1 MTLQIVSATSSA
13 HTNKNKDK
21 EPPHARLSQWQ
32 FQLVIMEGGHSTLGV
47 LVCLSFKI
55 GRGTKPS
62 ESWYSPKQSTIA
74 KETKTNLRSVRRSIR
89 RLVDIGLIQTTIDK
103 RGRLLYQLATSA
115 SEADQWRAE
124 ARTAAT
130 TETKSQRTGQRKSP
144 VLEHAGADNS
154 STQERTIQARGADNS
169 SNRGGQFEQ
178 ATEPERANINTEKPD
193 TCEPKTAEKTAPY
206 KHRRLT
212 NETDSNNKQ
221 RFSKISK
228 PHEPSSAAFVVVQN
242 LSMSQETKPT
252 AEPLSNDRDL
262 RFGETKGS
270 LETCIRQFGDAR
282 PIGSNFGADGE
293 YQYWPEYE
301 NPKTLEA
308 FTAEQ
313 VLGHYKLNAKLS
325 HIAKALK
332 EAQGQGI
339 PTIELTAAIVWKLRN
354 ISPTQNGGLAWNMLD
369 RNLVGI
375 WNQWQ
380 QYTAAKLERA
390 ASKQRQAEQERKNE
404 QPRQAEREHEANERI
419 AQRMKRDAE
428 NERLAAI
435 HAERM
440 QEQAE
445 HDAKPENIILRT
457 RPELSQ
463 LENELEQVETK
474 YQQRLAERAAKAL
487 EQESKLEQ
495 EANGTLWLKNPK
507 GWEAMRSRIIK
518 ESRKNIPTED
528 AEHAQQIA
536 NITRAIAWARNTIA
550 QAEKALAEAA

>member
-21 EPPHARLSQWQ
+21 EPPHARLYPWQ
-32 FQLVIMEGGHSTLGV
+32 VQLVTMAGGHSTLGV
-47 LVCLSFKI
+47 FVCLSFKI

-62 ESWYSPKQSTIA
+62 ESWYSPNQSTIA
-74 KETKTNLRSVRRSIR
+74 KETGTNLRSVRRSIR
-89 RLVDIGLIQTTIDK
+89 RLVDIGLIQATIDK
-103 RGRLLYQLATSA
+103 RGRSLYELATSA

-130 TETKSQRTGQRKSP
+130 ETNSQRPGQDEQRKSP

-154 STQERTIQARGADNS
+154 STQERTIRTRGADNS
-169 SNRGGQFEQ
+169 STRGGQFEH

-193 TCEPKTAEKTAPY
+193 TCEPKTAKKTAPIIQQ
-206 KHRRLT
+206 KQTKET
-212 NETDSNNKQ
+212 NNNNRQ
-221 RFSKISK
+221 QQLEKISK
-228 PHEPSSAAFVVVQN
+228 THEPSSAAFVVVKN
-242 LSMSQETKPT
+242 FSMSQETKPT
-252 AEPLSNDRDL
+252 AEQPLA
-262 RFGETKGS
+262 ETNAQYPFHH
-270 LETCIRQFGDAR
+270 TDAF
-282 PIGSNFGADGE
+282 ICEWVD
-293 YQYWPEYE
+293 
-301 NPKTLEA
+301 TLD
-308 FTAEQ
+308 
-313 VLGHYKLNAKLS
+313 HYKLDKKMP

-332 EAQGQGI
+332 EADGI
-339 PTIELTAAIVWKLRN
+339 PREELGKAISDKLKAATECGTPQPKA
-354 ISPTQNGGLAWNMLD
+354 GLAWAILG
-369 RNLVGI
+369 RSFLVT
-375 WNQWQ
+375 WQ
-380 QYTAAKLERA
+380 EWKEKKNKQAQIEAEQLQAE
-390 ASKQRQAEQERKNE
+390 KQRLQQEHNRKTLMAEQK
-404 QPRQAEREHEANERI
+404 
-419 AQRMKRDAE
+419 AE

-457 RPELSQ
+457 RPQLSQ

-495 EANGTLWLKNPK
+495 QANGTLWLKNPK
-507 GWEAMRSRIIK
+507 EWEAMRSRIIK

-536 NITRAIAWARNTIA
+536 NIARAIANARNTIA
-550 QAEKALAEAA
+550 KAEKALVEAA

>member
-1 MTLQIVSATSSA
+1 MA
-13 HTNKNKDK
+13 
-21 EPPHARLSQWQ
+21 
-32 FQLVIMEGGHSTLGV
+32 GGHSTLWV
-47 LVCLSFKI
+47 FVCLSFKI

-62 ESWYSPKQSTIA
+62 ESWYSPNQSTIA
-74 KETKTNLRSVRRSIR
+74 KETGTNLRSVRRSIR
-89 RLVDIGLIQTTIDK
+89 RLVDIGLIQATIDK

-262 RFGETKGS
+262 LFGETKGS
-270 LETCIRQFGDAR
+270 LETCIRQFGDAQT
-282 PIGSNFGADGE
+282 IGSNFGADGE

-404 QPRQAEREHEANERI
+404 QQRQAEREHEANERI

>member
-21 EPPHARLSQWQ
+21 ELPHARLYPWQ
-32 FQLVIMEGGHSTLGV
+32 VQLVTMAGGHSTLGV
-47 LVCLSFKI
+47 FVCLSFKI

-62 ESWYSPKQSTIA
+62 ASWYSPNQSTLA
-74 KETKTNLRSVRRSIR
+74 KETGTNLRSVRRSIR
-89 RLVDIGLIQTTIDK
+89 RLVDIGLIQATIDK
-103 RGRLLYQLATSA
+103 RGRSLYELATSA

-144 VLEHAGADNS
+144 VLEQAGADNS

-169 SNRGGQFEQ
+169 STRGGQFEQ
-178 ATEPERANINTEKPD
+178 ATEPERANIKTEMPD
-193 TCEPKTAEKTAPY
+193 TCEPKTTKKTAPIIQQKQTKETNNNY
-206 KHRRLT
+206 RQQRL
-212 NETDSNNKQ
+212 E
-221 RFSKISK
+221 KISK
-228 PHEPSSAAFVVVQN
+228 PHEPSSAAFVVVKN
-242 LSMSQETKPT
+242 FSMSQETKPT
-252 AEPLSNDRDL
+252 AEQPLN
-262 RFGETKGS
+262 ETNAQYPFHH
-270 LETCIRQFGDAR
+270 TDAF
-282 PIGSNFGADGE
+282 ICECVD
-293 YQYWPEYE
+293 
-301 NPKTLEA
+301 TLD
-308 FTAEQ
+308 
-313 VLGHYKLNAKLS
+313 HYKLDKRMP

-332 EAQGQGI
+332 EADGI
-339 PTIELTAAIVWKLRN
+339 PREELGKAISDKLKAATECGTPQPKA
-354 ISPTQNGGLAWNMLD
+354 GLAWAILGKSF
-369 RNLVGI
+369 VI
-375 WNQWQ
+375 TWQ
-380 QYTAAKLERA
+380 EWKEKKNKQARIEAEQLQAE
-390 ASKQRQAEQERKNE
+390 KQRLQQEHNRKILMVEQK
-404 QPRQAEREHEANERI
+404 
-419 AQRMKRDAE
+419 AE

-457 RPELSQ
+457 RPQLSQ
-463 LENELEQVETK
+463 LETELEQVETK

-495 EANGTLWLKNPK
+495 QANGTLWLKNPK
-507 GWEAMRSRIIK
+507 EWEAMRSRIIK

-536 NITRAIAWARNTIA
+536 NITRAIANARNTIA